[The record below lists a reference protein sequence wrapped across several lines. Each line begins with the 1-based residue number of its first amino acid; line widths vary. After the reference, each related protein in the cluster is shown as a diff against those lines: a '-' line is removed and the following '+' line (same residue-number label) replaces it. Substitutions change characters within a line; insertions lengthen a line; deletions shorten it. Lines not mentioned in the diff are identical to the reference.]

1 MDISPK
7 LFVRKVFMMLVIA
20 RVFRTLSYFFIVT
33 ASILPLQLAFAST
46 TTVLQDGL
54 SGYTG
59 TTDTFI
65 NAFMPT
71 TNEGG
76 NTTLYSSSYGSNKIL
91 VHFDISLIPFGATI
105 SSATLSLYISSNT
118 GNGGRNTV
126 NLYRLNRDWI
136 ETQATWNAY
145 ATGNSWTTAGIGSGT
160 DMSTVVDSVSTVG
173 YSPANIWANFDV
185 ISLVQG
191 WVNGTNQNYGVTVFP
206 SGGPSV
212 NVYSSEYGIDTMLR
226 PKLTIT
232 YTGGTTPPPSDTSI
246 PTTPTN
252 LSATAVSSSQIN
264 LTWTASTDNVGVTG
278 YNVYRGGVQI
288 ASVANTSYNDTGLS
302 ANTSY
307 TYYVRATDA
316 AGNISN
322 QSISVSATTQF
333 TTPPP
338 SDTSIPTTPTNLSAT
353 AASSSQINLSWT
365 ASTDNVGVTG
375 YDIYRN
381 NTFLTTTTGTS
392 YSNTTLTANTTY
404 SYYVRAKD
412 AAGNVSLPSTTV
424 SATTQGVTTG
434 ATTYYISPTG
444 SDSNSGLSQ
453 GAPFKTFAKAF
464 SAMTGGSELVLLN
477 GVYGAA
483 QGTGYISYLGTG
495 SAQPPSGT
503 SSSDPTVVRALN
515 PGSVTVNG
523 GLFIGRSTRKDSYI
537 KIQGIT
543 FEGGGSLYNTNYVT
557 VKDSGFHGSFGVG
570 TNDHSN
576 GNTNNLI
583 EDVWVWASGSRIIA
597 INYRAD
603 RNVWRRVIV
612 RGDGCGTAGCSGSGN
627 PNVGVTVYN
636 SRDVSFQNVMVAD
649 RILSG
654 TDSPYGDFATAQHDP
669 GGGLPP
675 AADYFGRNEWL
686 GPMSVNSPDT
696 AFYFEADTV
705 LAGEPSWTI
714 RNAIAIR
721 PNGTGINIGL
731 PYNGTTP
738 NIIEG
743 LTVVGAGGD
752 GIRVAPGQ
760 NGSIVRN
767 IISANYGRYGINSAS
782 TPAYVDV
789 YNSAGGTYNQTT
801 CNTGCRTTN
810 PQADGTT
817 PSLLYPVR
825 VEQGSALK
833 GAGLSGAD
841 IGANIITRYGIDG
854 ARFGDAGYNTPTG
867 TNLWPWPNESR
878 IKAEMCTNTTRG
890 FCSTGKRLDG
900 VNNVTLTSY
909 IWEALGNPLPSSVYG
924 GTSTPAPTV
933 SLSASATSVTSGSS
947 STLTWSSTNATSCTA
962 SGLPAGS
969 AQVNSWSGTKT
980 TSGSQTVTNLPTAG
994 TYTLSCTGS
1003 GGTTRGSVT
1012 VSVTNTPP
1020 PSTGSF
1026 TFTATGDI
1034 GAKPETTVTLQ
1045 NMLAQ
1050 NSEFTFFLGDLSYN
1064 QLSSESSWCDYV
1076 KGIFGETHPIM
1087 LAVGNHEDEAGDGAL
1102 ITEFAK
1108 CLPDKIGVTGT
1119 YGAEY
1124 YFDYPNTNPLARF
1137 IVLPAGMK
1145 NYPRYEN
1152 GSAQQ
1157 QWLGNTIDQARAAG
1171 IKWIIV
1177 GMHMLCPTMGEKSC
1191 DPWNASPGPDLFNF
1205 LVSKKVDL
1213 VLHGHDHNYQRSKQ
1227 FALGPSCTTI
1237 PVQTDSTPNAAANL
1251 NCIVDSDD
1259 TLTKG
1264 AGTVIIISGITPN
1277 YQWPYSLFSNDPEAP
1292 YFRKAQN
1299 DNYGYTK
1306 VTLSDTQLSA
1316 QFVATGKSYS
1326 GATSFTDSFTISSG
1340 GTTPP
1345 PSDTSI
1351 PTTPTNLSATAVSS
1365 SQINL
1370 TWTAS
1375 TDNVGVTGYD
1385 IYRNNTFLTTTTG
1398 TSYSNTA
1405 LSANTT
1411 YSYYVRAKDVAG
1423 NVSSPSTTV
1432 SGTTQST
1439 TSPPPSAKF
1448 SLNDRV
1454 QVQSG
1459 PLNVRATAS
1468 ATGTLLGSQGTGNLG
1483 TIIGGPISANGFNW
1497 WNINYDNAPDGWSA
1511 EDYVVKYTASTP
1523 PPSTD
1528 CSATSVRC
1536 VDDTAGSTQE
1546 YSTIQAAINAASAGD
1561 TILVHDG
1568 TYAGFGIRS
1577 KSGTATNPI
1586 TIRGIGRALI
1596 NQKEPGGSGEFIYT
1610 TFSGYFI
1617 IENLEVDCTSG
1628 TGFCVGIHSGST
1640 TPNRG
1645 IVIRGNK
1652 VYNGQSTNIYLSHA
1666 ADSLVE
1672 NNITYGSR
1680 ASHGIYLA
1688 NGGSDNTTIRG
1699 NLSYNNSKNGIH
1711 LNGDLSVGGD
1721 GLITGVVIEQ
1731 NILHDNNLQ
1740 GVDMDGAQNGTI
1752 RNNLIYNNRYI
1763 GIVGFQ
1769 IDGAT
1774 GPKNH
1779 KIYNNTIMIPS
1790 TSGNYAIE
1798 MKDGDLGGH
1807 TIFNNILMTAGS
1819 GGSIAVGNTNFTS
1832 NNNIVIGKFSVDEES
1847 TTMNFASWQSRGYD
1861 TNSIVSTASAL
1872 FTNSTTNDYTLK
1884 SGSPAID
1891 KGVSAFNAVSAPT
1904 TDILG
1909 VSRQGTAYDTGA
1921 YEYASGGGTTP
1932 PSTTPTISLSANP
1945 TSVTSGNLSTLTWS
1959 STNATSCSASG
1970 LPAGSA
1976 QVNSWSG
1983 TKATSGS
1990 QTLTNLTTTGT
2001 YTLSCTGSGGTS
2013 NASATITVTPPPT
2026 CATFTYSAWSA
2037 CQSNNTQSRT
2047 TTASSP
2053 QGCTGGTP
2061 LLTQSCTYV
2070 PPTTPT
2076 QTTCTTFTYS
2086 AWGTCQ
2092 SNNTQSRTTT
2102 STSPQGCTGGT
2113 PMLMQSCIYTPPAS
2127 SGGSGG
2133 SSSSGGGTSGGT
2145 TTTGGGTTSTGTTGG
2160 ITSTT
2165 GTTGG
2170 GTTTGTTGTGTTTGG
2185 TTTTSS
2191 VSTFPTLTGPFSI
2204 GMRSEQ
2210 VKLLQQMLKQDGV
2223 FTEEP
2228 TGYYGALT
2236 QKAVEQ
2242 FQTKYNLVTSGTPGT
2257 TGYGLAGP
2265 GTRAKLNALYAGTSG
2280 GSTTLTEDA
2289 RAALIASLQKQVA
2302 LLVQMVAELTAKLQ
2316 VELAKRGAQ

>member
-65 NAFMPT
+65 NAFIPP

-76 NTTLYSSSYGSNKIL
+76 NTTPYSSSYGSNKIL

-145 ATGNSWTTAGIGSGT
+145 ATGNSWTTAGIGSGA
-160 DMSTVVDSVSTVG
+160 DMSTVVDSVPTVG

-338 SDTSIPTTPTNLSAT
+338 PDTPPPPSDTSIPTTPTNLSAT
-353 AASSSQINLSWT
+353 AASSSQINLS
-365 ASTDNVGVTG
+365 
-375 YDIYRN
+375 
-381 NTFLTTTTGTS
+381 
-392 YSNTTLTANTTY
+392 
-404 SYYVRAKD
+404 
-412 AAGNVSLPSTTV
+412 
-424 SATTQGVTTG
+424 
-434 ATTYYISPTG
+434 
-444 SDSNSGLSQ
+444 
-453 GAPFKTFAKAF
+453 
-464 SAMTGGSELVLLN
+464 
-477 GVYGAA
+477 
-483 QGTGYISYLGTG
+483 
-495 SAQPPSGT
+495 
-503 SSSDPTVVRALN
+503 
-515 PGSVTVNG
+515 
-523 GLFIGRSTRKDSYI
+523 
-537 KIQGIT
+537 
-543 FEGGGSLYNTNYVT
+543 
-557 VKDSGFHGSFGVG
+557 
-570 TNDHSN
+570 
-576 GNTNNLI
+576 
-583 EDVWVWASGSRIIA
+583 
-597 INYRAD
+597 
-603 RNVWRRVIV
+603 
-612 RGDGCGTAGCSGSGN
+612 
-627 PNVGVTVYN
+627 
-636 SRDVSFQNVMVAD
+636 
-649 RILSG
+649 
-654 TDSPYGDFATAQHDP
+654 
-669 GGGLPP
+669 
-675 AADYFGRNEWL
+675 
-686 GPMSVNSPDT
+686 
-696 AFYFEADTV
+696 
-705 LAGEPSWTI
+705 
-714 RNAIAIR
+714 
-721 PNGTGINIGL
+721 
-731 PYNGTTP
+731 
-738 NIIEG
+738 
-743 LTVVGAGGD
+743 
-752 GIRVAPGQ
+752 
-760 NGSIVRN
+760 
-767 IISANYGRYGINSAS
+767 
-782 TPAYVDV
+782 
-789 YNSAGGTYNQTT
+789 
-801 CNTGCRTTN
+801 
-810 PQADGTT
+810 
-817 PSLLYPVR
+817 
-825 VEQGSALK
+825 
-833 GAGLSGAD
+833 
-841 IGANIITRYGIDG
+841 
-854 ARFGDAGYNTPTG
+854 
-867 TNLWPWPNESR
+867 
-878 IKAEMCTNTTRG
+878 
-890 FCSTGKRLDG
+890 
-900 VNNVTLTSY
+900 
-909 IWEALGNPLPSSVYG
+909 
-924 GTSTPAPTV
+924 
-933 SLSASATSVTSGSS
+933 
-947 STLTWSSTNATSCTA
+947 
-962 SGLPAGS
+962 
-969 AQVNSWSGTKT
+969 
-980 TSGSQTVTNLPTAG
+980 
-994 TYTLSCTGS
+994 
-1003 GGTTRGSVT
+1003 
-1012 VSVTNTPP
+1012 
-1020 PSTGSF
+1020 
-1026 TFTATGDI
+1026 
-1034 GAKPETTVTLQ
+1034 
-1045 NMLAQ
+1045 
-1050 NSEFTFFLGDLSYN
+1050 
-1064 QLSSESSWCDYV
+1064 
-1076 KGIFGETHPIM
+1076 
-1087 LAVGNHEDEAGDGAL
+1087 
-1102 ITEFAK
+1102 
-1108 CLPDKIGVTGT
+1108 
-1119 YGAEY
+1119 
-1124 YFDYPNTNPLARF
+1124 
-1137 IVLPAGMK
+1137 
-1145 NYPRYEN
+1145 
-1152 GSAQQ
+1152 
-1157 QWLGNTIDQARAAG
+1157 
-1171 IKWIIV
+1171 
-1177 GMHMLCPTMGEKSC
+1177 
-1191 DPWNASPGPDLFNF
+1191 
-1205 LVSKKVDL
+1205 
-1213 VLHGHDHNYQRSKQ
+1213 
-1227 FALGPSCTTI
+1227 
-1237 PVQTDSTPNAAANL
+1237 
-1251 NCIVDSDD
+1251 
-1259 TLTKG
+1259 
-1264 AGTVIIISGITPN
+1264 
-1277 YQWPYSLFSNDPEAP
+1277 
-1292 YFRKAQN
+1292 
-1299 DNYGYTK
+1299 
-1306 VTLSDTQLSA
+1306 
-1316 QFVATGKSYS
+1316 
-1326 GATSFTDSFTISSG
+1326 
-1340 GTTPP
+1340 
-1345 PSDTSI
+1345 
-1351 PTTPTNLSATAVSS
+1351 
-1365 SQINL
+1365 
-1370 TWTAS
+1370 WTAS

-1769 IDGAT
+1769 LGGAT
-1774 GPKNH
+1774 GQKNH

-1819 GGSIAVGNTNFTS
+1819 GGSIAVGNTKFPS
-1832 NNNIVIGKFSVDEES
+1832 NDNIVIGKFSVDEES

-1909 VSRQGTAYDTGA
+1909 VSR
-1921 YEYASGGGTTP
+1921 
-1932 PSTTPTISLSANP
+1932 
-1945 TSVTSGNLSTLTWS
+1945 
-1959 STNATSCSASG
+1959 
-1970 LPAGSA
+1970 
-1976 QVNSWSG
+1976 
-1983 TKATSGS
+1983 
-1990 QTLTNLTTTGT
+1990 
-2001 YTLSCTGSGGTS
+2001 
-2013 NASATITVTPPPT
+2013 
-2026 CATFTYSAWSA
+2026 
-2037 CQSNNTQSRT
+2037 
-2047 TTASSP
+2047 
-2053 QGCTGGTP
+2053 
-2061 LLTQSCTYV
+2061 
-2070 PPTTPT
+2070 
-2076 QTTCTTFTYS
+2076 
-2086 AWGTCQ
+2086 
-2092 SNNTQSRTTT
+2092 
-2102 STSPQGCTGGT
+2102 
-2113 PMLMQSCIYTPPAS
+2113 
-2127 SGGSGG
+2127 
-2133 SSSSGGGTSGGT
+2133 
-2145 TTTGGGTTSTGTTGG
+2145 
-2160 ITSTT
+2160 
-2165 GTTGG
+2165 
-2170 GTTTGTTGTGTTTGG
+2170 
-2185 TTTTSS
+2185 
-2191 VSTFPTLTGPFSI
+2191 
-2204 GMRSEQ
+2204 
-2210 VKLLQQMLKQDGV
+2210 
-2223 FTEEP
+2223 
-2228 TGYYGALT
+2228 
-2236 QKAVEQ
+2236 
-2242 FQTKYNLVTSGTPGT
+2242 
-2257 TGYGLAGP
+2257 
-2265 GTRAKLNALYAGTSG
+2265 
-2280 GSTTLTEDA
+2280 
-2289 RAALIASLQKQVA
+2289 
-2302 LLVQMVAELTAKLQ
+2302 
-2316 VELAKRGAQ
+2316 